1 MQKKIYVDKNL
12 LSEIIKR
19 SVKNVLNEGQVG
31 MLSGEDNFS
40 FLDYMNTWDECIG
53 FPNTISEQE
62 LIYEF
67 RDYQRLLK
75 KWETV
80 KGEYEAEGLDIDD
93 FFEEVFLSHD
103 PI

>member
-1 MQKKIYVDKNL
+1 MAKKIYLDKQHL
-12 LSEIIKR
+12 TEIIKESIK
-19 SVKNVLNEGQVG
+19 SVIKENQGTMFTGQN
-31 MLSGEDNFS
+31 NFS
-40 FLDYMNTWDECIG
+40 FLDYLNTWDECIG
-53 FPNTISEQE
+53 FPDTISEQE

-80 KGEYEAEGLDIDD
+80 KGEYEAEGLDIDN

-103 PI
+103 RI